1 MDNRRKQYGSKPTAT
16 GDLPMHAVIVDAN
29 PTDLTLIA
37 EQFFDRGDSA
47 SVFTDSREAL
57 ARISSDQS
65 VNILITSL
73 NVSPFGGLEL
83 CWEARLRATKRRP
96 LYISV
101 MTSDRDGSNVE
112 EALDCGADDLMF
124 KPISRQQLY
133 ARLRMVLRLQSA
145 QLELVRLAETD
156 ALTGVHNRGAFF
168 EEADLLTREWRRG
181 TPLSAVM
188 LDIDHFK
195 KINDTH
201 GHQTGDKVIR
211 AVASEAARTGGITGR
226 LGGEEFAVL
235 LPDRTEAQA
244 LAEANALLHRC
255 ASLVFESNGQKFQIT
270 CSLGVAT
277 WMEGDTPDSILHRAD
292 VALYQA
298 KTGGRNQVRISSL
311 TSSLV
316 SKRARSIV
324 RQSSVDG

>member
-1 MDNRRKQYGSKPTAT
+1 
-16 GDLPMHAVIVDAN
+16 MHAVIVDAN
-29 PTDLTLIA
+29 PVDLRQIA

-57 ARISSDQS
+57 ARISNDQS

-73 NVSPFGGLEL
+73 NVLPFGGLEL

-124 KPISRQQLY
+124 KPIGRQQLY

-168 EEADLLTREWRRG
+168 EQAELLMRERQLG

-201 GHQTGDKVIR
+201 GHQIGDKVIR
-211 AVASEAARTGGITGR
+211 AVASEAAGTGGITGR
-226 LGGEEFAVL
+226 LGGEEFAIL

-244 LAEANALLHRC
+244 FAAASALLHRC
-255 ASLVFESNGQKFQIT
+255 ASLVFESNGHEFQIT

-277 WMEGDTPDSILHRAD
+277 WMEGDTPDTILHRAD

-298 KTGGRNQVRISSL
+298 KTGGRNQVQISSS
-311 TSSLV
+311 TGSLV

-324 RQSSVDG
+324 RRH

>member
-1 MDNRRKQYGSKPTAT
+1 
-16 GDLPMHAVIVDAN
+16 MHAVIVDAN
-29 PTDLTLIA
+29 PADLTLIA

-57 ARISSDQS
+57 ARISNDQS

-168 EEADLLTREWRRG
+168 EEAELLTREWRRG
-181 TPLSAVM
+181 RPLSAVM

-195 KINDTH
+195 KVNDTH

-211 AVASEAARTGGITGR
+211 AVASEAAGTGGITGR

-244 LAEANALLHRC
+244 VAEANALLHRC
-255 ASLVFESNGQKFQIT
+255 ASLVFETNNGHEFQIT

-277 WMEGDTPDSILHRAD
+277 WIAGDTPDTILHRAD

-298 KTGGRNQVRISSL
+298 KTGGRNQVRISSPVGD
-311 TSSLV
+311 LV

-324 RQSSVDG
+324 RQN